1 MERKDLSKVI
11 TEALAIEVEDA
22 RKAGQLGYM
31 ARALIQATLPHKAPE
46 GNEFHR
52 ENGFL
57 SMTILAPSRIG
68 LPYGSIP
75 RLLLSWM
82 TTEAVQTRSPVLEL
96 GPTLS
101 AFMAELGLA
110 RQGGKRGD
118 ITRLKNQT
126 ERLFCSTISCRYG
139 DETTAQ
145 GRGFNIAKDYM
156 LWWSPK
162 NPDQM
167 YMWKS
172 TVTLSTDFF
181 KEIVDRPVPIDMVAL
196 KALKRSPMALDIY
209 FWLTYR
215 LSYLRKDTLVPWAL
229 LQSQFGADY
238 APDAHGQRNFKIK
251 FLQRLK
257 TVQEIYEKAK
267 VFGMDKGLMLK
278 PSPPHVA
285 KQPPPLLEGPR
296 RNASSG
302 ASIEDVVT
310 RYLPIGETQTEMTTI
325 HLRTETYEKARELA
339 PRLDIY
345 YLENEWRE
353 WIARKGAPPKDPDKA
368 FLGFVRTKA
377 GQHRG

>member
-1 MERKDLSKVI
+1 MERKDLSTI
-11 TEALAIEVEDA
+11 ISEALAIEAEDA
-22 RKAGQLGYM
+22 KKAGKLGYM
-31 ARALIQATLPHKAPE
+31 ARALIQATLPHKATTE
-46 GNEFHR
+46 NEFHR
-52 ENGFL
+52 ENGLFSL
-57 SMTILAPSRIG
+57 TILAPSRIG

-126 ERLFCSTISCRYG
+126 ERLFASTISCRYKDDVG
-139 DETTAQ
+139 AR
-145 GRGFNIAKDYM
+145 GSGFNIARDYV

-162 NPDQM
+162 SPDQM

-172 TVTLSTDFF
+172 IVTLSTDFF
-181 KEIVDRPVPIDMVAL
+181 KEIIERPVPVDMIAL
-196 KALKRSPMALDIY
+196 KELKRSPMALDIY

-229 LQSQFGADY
+229 LQAQFGADY
-238 APDAHGQRNFKIK
+238 AQDAHGQRNFKIK

-267 VFGMDKGLMLK
+267 VFGMDNGLMLK

-285 KQPPPLLEGPR
+285 KQPPPLLNAPR
-296 RNASSG
+296 RN
-302 ASIEDVVT
+302 IEEPNLEEVVA
-310 RYLPIGETQTEMTTI
+310 RYLPIGEIETTI
-325 HLRTETYEKARELA
+325 HLRTETYEKARDLA

-353 WIARKGAPPKDPDKA
+353 WIARKGAPPKNADKA